1 MAGEYNESETKL
13 LCPEAQAKLIFT
25 VRNLALKNFLACNF
39 QSLMTHTAHCTAISL
54 KLFT

>member
-54 KLFT
+54 KIFT